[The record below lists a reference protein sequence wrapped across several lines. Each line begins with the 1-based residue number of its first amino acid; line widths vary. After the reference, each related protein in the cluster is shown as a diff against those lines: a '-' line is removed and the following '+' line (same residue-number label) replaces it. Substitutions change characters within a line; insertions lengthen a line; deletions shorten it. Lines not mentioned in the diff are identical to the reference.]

1 MELDRT
7 IEMLAFNLKM
17 LGKTSRKRILVSAGK
32 PSDKQRMLPALQ
44 KLAGMGIEIY
54 ATEGTSA
61 LLEDNGVLNRR
72 IYKVSERREPN
83 IGSFLAQDRLDLV
96 INVLVGNHN
105 YDEASDSNL
114 IRSLAIENGIP
125 LITSVEVAMET
136 IDNLEARQARQVT
149 HRVQP
154 EDVQPWDLHR
164 EFLKRVEALGGYASH
179 HAHFD
184 KAYLISVDNL
194 RLGQVD
200 MQKKWHLYDYL
211 KENYTLEDLVDRMSR
226 AVDMMI
232 SQGVT
237 YCRTLVDAD
246 NIVKLLP
253 INAALAVKSLYAGR
267 IHLEIG
273 VQPLR
278 GVLEPESRKYF
289 TDACPMADYIGG
301 LPSRDRPTP
310 ERHLDY
316 LFQLA
321 RELNKPIDVHVDQEN
336 NPDES
341 ETELLALKTMEY
353 GLGGRVNAIHA
364 ISLAAKPERER
375 QRIIEV
381 VKDAGLG
388 IVVCPSAALSMKQ
401 LTKTAPL
408 HNSIAP
414 VPELLE
420 AGVAVYLGV
429 DNINDLFMPFTD
441 GDMWFEARMLMEAC
455 RFYDID
461 AVARLACRRPACG
474 LAPAKGTVA
483 TGGAAVPSSTKP
495 DAAPVSLSQGVM

>member
-32 PSDKQRMLPALQ
+32 PSDKERMLPALR
-44 KLAGMGIEIY
+44 KLAGMGVELY
-54 ATEGTSA
+54 ATEGTSSF
-61 LLEDNGVLNRR
+61 LERSGVSNRR
-72 IYKVSERREPN
+72 LYKISERREPN
-83 IGSFLAQDRLDLV
+83 IQSFLAQDRLDLV
-96 INVLVGNHN
+96 INVLVGNHD

-125 LITSVEVAMET
+125 LITSVEVAIRT
-136 IDNLEARQARQVT
+136 IDKMEARQARQEAELARPV
-149 HRVQP
+149 
-154 EDVQPWDLHR
+154 DVQSWDLHR
-164 EFLKRVEALGGYASH
+164 EFLRRVEALGGYACH

-211 KENYTLEDLVDRMSR
+211 KENYTLEDLVTRISR
-226 AVDMMI
+226 GIDTMI

-253 INAALAVKSLYAGR
+253 INAALTVKSLYAER
-267 IHLEIG
+267 IHFEVG

-289 TDACPMADYIGG
+289 SEACAMADYIGG

-316 LFQLA
+316 LLQLG
-321 RELNKPIDVHVDQEN
+321 RELNKPVDVHVDQEN
-336 NPDES
+336 NPEES
-341 ETELLALKTMEY
+341 ETELLALKTIEY

-364 ISLAAKPERER
+364 ISVAAKPERER
-375 QRIIEV
+375 KRIIEI

-401 LTKTAPL
+401 LTKAAPL

-429 DNINDLFMPFTD
+429 DNIYDLFMPFTD

-461 AVARLACRRPACG
+461 AVARMACRRPACG
-474 LAPAKGTVA
+474 LALRGRCLPDRVGDESSRESQTQ
-483 TGGAAVPSSTKP
+483 PSLEAS
-495 DAAPVSLSQGVM
+495 DRVS

>member
-1 MELDRT
+1 MEIDRT

-17 LGKTSRKRILVSAGK
+17 LGKTSRKHVLVSAGK
-32 PSDKQRMLPALQ
+32 PSDKEEMLPALR
-44 KLAGMGIEIY
+44 KLAGMGVELY
-54 ATEGTSA
+54 ATEGTSSF
-61 LLEDNGVLNRR
+61 LERNGVSNRR
-72 IYKVSERREPN
+72 LYKISQRQEPN
-83 IGSFLAQDRLDLV
+83 IESFLAQDRLDLV
-96 INVLVGNHN
+96 INVLVGNHD
-105 YDEASDSNL
+105 YDEASDSKL

-125 LITSVEVAMET
+125 LITSIEVAIGT
-136 IDNLEARQARQVT
+136 IDKMEARQETVEAEPARLA
-149 HRVQP
+149 
-154 EDVQPWDLHR
+154 DVQPWNLHR
-164 EFLKRVEALGGYASH
+164 EFLKRVEALGGYACH

-184 KAYLISVDNL
+184 KAYLISIDNL

-211 KENYTLEDLVDRMSR
+211 KENYTLDDLVSRISR
-226 AVDMMI
+226 AVETMI
-232 SQGVT
+232 QQGVT

-253 INAALAVKSLYAGR
+253 INAALTVKSLYAER

-289 TDACPMADYIGG
+289 SEACSMGDYIGG

-316 LFQLA
+316 LLQLA
-321 RELNKPIDVHVDQEN
+321 RELNKPVDVHVDQEN
-336 NPDES
+336 NPEES

-364 ISLAAKPERER
+364 VSLAAKPKRER
-375 QRIIEV
+375 KRIIEML
-381 VKDAGLG
+381 KDAGVG
-388 IVVCPSAALSMKQ
+388 VVVCPSAALSMRQ
-401 LTKTAPL
+401 LSKTAPL
-408 HNSIAP
+408 HNSITP

-429 DNINDLFMPFTD
+429 DNIHDLFMPFTD

-461 AVARLACRRPACG
+461 AVARMACHRPACG
-474 LAPAKGTVA
+474 LVTQGKSLVD
-483 TGGAAVPSSTKP
+483 GASDDRPEEPQPPRPLEAGER
-495 DAAPVSLSQGVM
+495 VS

>member
-17 LGKTSRKRILVSAGK
+17 LGKRSRKRILVSAGK
-32 PSDKQRMLPALQ
+32 PTDKERMLPSLR
-44 KLAGMGIEIY
+44 KLAAMGVELY

-61 LLEDNGVLNRR
+61 FLEDTGVTNRR
-72 IYKVSERREPN
+72 LHKISERREPN
-83 IGSFLAQDRLDLV
+83 IESFLTQDRIDLV
-96 INVLVGNHN
+96 INILVGNHD
-105 YDEASDSNL
+105 YDESSDSNL
-114 IRSLAIENGIP
+114 IRSLAIESGIP
-125 LITSVEVAMET
+125 LITSVEVAIRT
-136 IDNLEARQARQVT
+136 IDNMEARHARQEAELA
-149 HRVQP
+149 RP
-154 EDVQPWDLHR
+154 ADGEPWNLQR
-164 EFLKRVEALGGYASH
+164 EFLRRVKELGGFASH

-184 KAYLISVDNL
+184 KAYLITMDNL

-211 KENYTLEDLVDRMSR
+211 KENYTLDDLVTRISR
-226 AVDMMI
+226 GVDTMI

-246 NIVKLLP
+246 SIVKLLP
-253 INAALAVKSLYAGR
+253 IKAALAVRSLYADR
-267 IHLEIG
+267 IHFEIG

-278 GVLEPESRKYF
+278 GVLDPESRKHF
-289 TDACPMADYIGG
+289 SEACAMADYIGG

-316 LFQLA
+316 LLQLA
-321 RELNKPIDVHVDQEN
+321 RELNKPVDVHVDQEN
-336 NPDES
+336 NPEES
-341 ETELLALKTMEY
+341 ETELLALKTIEY

-375 QRIIEV
+375 KRIIEI

-388 IVVCPSAALSMKQ
+388 IIVCPSAALSMKQ
-401 LTKTAPL
+401 LKKDAPL

-420 AGVAVYLGV
+420 AGIAVYLGV
-429 DNINDLFMPFTD
+429 DNIYDLFMPFTD
-441 GDMWFEARMLMEAC
+441 GDMWFEARLLMEAC

-461 AVARLACRRPACG
+461 AVARMACRRPACG
-474 LAPAKGTVA
+474 L
-483 TGGAAVPSSTKP
+483 VPRRR
-495 DAAPVSLSQGVM
+495 SLPGLAGEVISQESPGQPTLEASGRAS